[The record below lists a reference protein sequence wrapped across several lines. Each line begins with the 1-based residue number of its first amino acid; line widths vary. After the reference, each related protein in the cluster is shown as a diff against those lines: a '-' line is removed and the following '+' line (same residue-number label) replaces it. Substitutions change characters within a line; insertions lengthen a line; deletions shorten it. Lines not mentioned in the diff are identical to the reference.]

1 MADEKQELTRE
12 EAQPE
17 TREEAQPEAR
27 ENTREKLGFFQKLL
41 VYSRISKEEYEQ
53 LQDPNTPPP
62 KLNIVFADARQ
73 IIMGG
78 LIIIGIFFGAGG
90 IWAGFAEI
98 TGAVIS
104 QGEVRIDTERKTV
117 QHLEGGIVREI
128 LVRNGDKVKKGQPL
142 IILDETRVASAVEQL
157 QLQIVAQSFAE
168 ARLTA
173 ERDGRSPRWPARPAQ
188 VSEEDFAEL
197 RAAEETVFSTR
208 RQSLNDQVGLLRKQV
223 EQMNEQVAGL
233 TERIHAEEQI
243 IAALQE
249 EADAKEALL
258 KENYIDKTAV
268 LSVRRTMAEHVG
280 QKGQLRGSIAE
291 VRGRIAEY
299 GLRVEATETKF
310 REEVTAQLSK
320 VQQQLFDLTQQLE
333 PRADILRRLSVEAPV
348 SGEVVALSVHS
359 VGGVISPGQPI
370 LDIVPTDSPLIV
382 ECKVMVQDITH
393 VKTGQMADVQLL
405 AFKQRT
411 TPKVEGK
418 VVYLSA
424 DRLLQKTAYGE
435 TPAYVV
441 HVELNKQQ
449 LEENQL
455 YLTAGMPATVFI
467 RTDPRTVLD
476 YLLEPLTANL
486 DKALREN

>member
-1 MADEKQELTRE
+1 MSDDRQ
-12 EAQPE
+12 
-17 TREEAQPEAR
+17 
-27 ENTREKLGFFQKLL
+27 ENTQADQPKKAGLWGYLQKLL
-41 VYSRISKEEYEQ
+41 VYSRVSKEEYEQ
-53 LQDPNTPPP
+53 LQDPNAPPP
-62 KLNIVFADARQ
+62 KLNIIFADSRQ
-73 IIMGG
+73 IILAG

-90 IWAGFAEI
+90 LWAAVAEI

-142 IILDETRVASAVEQL
+142 IILDETRVASAVQQL

-168 ARLTA
+168 ARLNA
-173 ERDGRSPRWPARPAQ
+173 ERDGLRPRWPARPEQ
-188 VSEEDFAEL
+188 VSEQTFAEL
-197 RAAEETVFSTR
+197 LASEETVFMAR
-208 RQSLNDQVGLLRKQV
+208 RQSLNDQVNLLHKQI
-223 EQMNEQVAGL
+223 EQMNEQIAGL
-233 TERIHAEEQI
+233 NERIQAEEQI

-249 EADAKEALL
+249 EAEAKEALL

-268 LSVRRTMAEHVG
+268 LTVRRTLAEHIG
-280 QKGQLRGSIAE
+280 IKGQLRGSIAE

-299 GLRVEATETKF
+299 GLRVEAIETKF
-310 REEVTAQLSK
+310 REEVTAELSK
-320 VQQQLFDLTQQLE
+320 VQQQLFDLGQQLE
-333 PRADILRRLSVEAPV
+333 PRADVLRRLTVEAPV

-359 VGGVISPGQPI
+359 VGGVISPGQPL
-370 LDIVPTDSPLIV
+370 LDIVPTDSPLII

-393 VKTGQMADVQLL
+393 VKLGQIADVQLL

-435 TPAYVV
+435 MPAYVV
-441 HVELNKQQ
+441 HVELDKQQ
-449 LEENQL
+449 LAENQL

-476 YLLEPLTANL
+476 YLLEPLMANL